1 MMIDKDTQLC
11 ISIAKLPSNFGTT
24 LHNKAYAALNL
35 NFIYKAFATNDLAG
49 AIVGVRALSIRGCSV
64 SMPFKQAV
72 IPFLDSL
79 DETAQSTGAVNTI
92 VNDGGHLTG
101 YNTDLIGAHIVLAS
115 LQPQA
120 DESVLILGAGGVARS
135 ILVALRQLGYKS
147 VSVANRDVDK
157 IAALN
162 TILPCNTLAWEA
174 RAQRPVQLLINATSV
189 GMTPHAELMPVDAD
203 FIRGVRAVMDVVV
216 SPMESRLIACARAAG
231 KEVALG
237 YQMSLEQAAAQ
248 FTLYTGRAAPR
259 SVMEEGIRSMLA
271 A

>member
-1 MMIDKDTQLC
+1 MMINKDTQLC
-11 ISIAKLPSNFGTT
+11 ISIAELPSNFGTT
-24 LHNKAYAALNL
+24 LHNMAYTALNL
-35 NFIYKAFATNDLAG
+35 NFIYKAFAISDLAG
-49 AIVGVRALSIRGCSV
+49 AITGVRALGIRGCSV

-120 DESVLILGAGGVARS
+120 DESVLILGAGGVARA
-135 ILVALRQLGYKS
+135 ILVALRQLGYKR

-162 TILPCNTLAWEA
+162 TIMPCSAVAWEA
-174 RAQRPVQLLINATSV
+174 RAQQPVQLLINATSV
-189 GMTPHAELMPVDAD
+189 GMTPAEELMPVDVD
-203 FIRGVRAVMDVVV
+203 FVQGLRAVMDVVV
-216 SPMESRLIACARAAG
+216 SPMESRLIACARASG
-231 KEVALG
+231 KAVALG

-259 SVMEEGIRSMLA
+259 SVMEEGIRTLLA
-271 A
+271 V